1 MVVSVASC
9 RQPVPCCRII
19 LIQKPTSQLKSG
31 GEMLPVVGPASLLWP
46 ASRRERRKQKEKRKI
61 STIVVNFLIDGSN
74 QIDWSETHRL

>member
-46 ASRRERRKQKEKRKI
+46 ASRRERRKQKKKEKD
-61 STIVVNFLIDGSN
+61 IDHCCQFS
-74 QIDWSETHRL
+74 H